1 MLRRGLFLLSRKSK
15 IRIMNNKLIYIAN
28 IRLPTEKAHGIQ
40 IMKTCESLARQ
51 GVQVELLVP
60 RRHNTIVTDPFE
72 YYGVERNFTIT
83 RLRCID
89 FLVWKFFKWFSFWL
103 ETFTFTVAV
112 RLFLIGKKA
121 PRHTRDLLPALVL
134 PAPVFYEI
142 HTVPERVTW
151 LHRRAWQ
158 RAKGIVV
165 ISDGIKQA
173 LVRQGVEGKKIL
185 IARDAVDIEQFQIAD
200 TPAECRSKLHL
211 PEQQKIVVYTG
222 HLYEWKG
229 AGILAEAAL
238 LLPADIHVYIVGG
251 TTEDVEK
258 FRQKCRSPNL
268 HIVGWQEHRLMPF
281 WNRAADVVV
290 LPNSAKEKIGALYTS
305 PLKLFEYMASGTSMV
320 VADLPA
326 MREVVQE
333 GEAVFFKPNDSR
345 ALAGAIH
352 SIFSN
357 LAERREAAK
366 KVQEGVGQYSWEAR
380 ADRIRKFIF
389 IS

>member
-1 MLRRGLFLLSRKSK
+1 MKKLRRGLFLLSRKSK

-28 IRLPTEKAHGIQ
+28 IRLPTEKAHGSQ

-165 ISDGIKQA
+165 ISD
-173 LVRQGVEGKKIL
+173 
-185 IARDAVDIEQFQIAD
+185 
-200 TPAECRSKLHL
+200 
-211 PEQQKIVVYTG
+211 
-222 HLYEWKG
+222 
-229 AGILAEAAL
+229 
-238 LLPADIHVYIVGG
+238 
-251 TTEDVEK
+251 
-258 FRQKCRSPNL
+258 
-268 HIVGWQEHRLMPF
+268 
-281 WNRAADVVV
+281 
-290 LPNSAKEKIGALYTS
+290 
-305 PLKLFEYMASGTSMV
+305 
-320 VADLPA
+320 
-326 MREVVQE
+326 
-333 GEAVFFKPNDSR
+333 
-345 ALAGAIH
+345 
-352 SIFSN
+352 
-357 LAERREAAK
+357 
-366 KVQEGVGQYSWEAR
+366 
-380 ADRIRKFIF
+380 
-389 IS
+389 